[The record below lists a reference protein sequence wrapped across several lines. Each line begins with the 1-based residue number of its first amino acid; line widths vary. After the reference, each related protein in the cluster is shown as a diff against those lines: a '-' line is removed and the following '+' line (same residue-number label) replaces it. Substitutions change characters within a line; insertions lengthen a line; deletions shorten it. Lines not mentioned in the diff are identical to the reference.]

1 MLAVFEDVYACSSFL
16 NALNSQ
22 HGNIKFTIEK
32 SIIILQFLNVDIKIT
47 DNQGWLYGMVRK
59 YGTVQITD
67 NRSLFVATRVKKQTK
82 NKVKDLTRKLGTR
95 METGRLRRDLLGLR
109 VEQPPGLLFNGL
121 I

>member
-1 MLAVFEDVYACSSFL
+1 MNDKLVIENREFYFHPTHKAYAGSIDGCVVHVVTREPTFGSINEKGYYEMTVEDYW
-16 NALNSQ
+16 NN
-22 HGNIKFTIEK
+22 N
-32 SIIILQFLNVDIKIT
+32 N
-47 DNQGWLYGMVRK
+47 NN
-59 YGTVQITD
+59 

-82 NKVKDLTRKLGTR
+82 NKVKDLTSKLGTR

>member
-1 MLAVFEDVYACSSFL
+1 MCGQGAHDP
-16 NALNSQ
+16 
-22 HGNIKFTIEK
+22 
-32 SIIILQFLNVDIKIT
+32 SIQIITN
-47 DNQGWLYGMVRK
+47 N
-59 YGTVQITD
+59 

-82 NKVKDLTRKLGTR
+82 NKVKDLTSKLGTR

>member
-1 MLAVFEDVYACSSFL
+1 MMIQSTIITHVFA
-16 NALNSQ
+16 
-22 HGNIKFTIEK
+22 
-32 SIIILQFLNVDIKIT
+32 
-47 DNQGWLYGMVRK
+47 DN
-59 YGTVQITD
+59 

-82 NKVKDLTRKLGTR
+82 NKVKDLTSKLGTR

>member
-1 MLAVFEDVYACSSFL
+1 MCIDLYTRSTYTRVYAVYTFFETASPGHTCT
-16 NALNSQ
+16 Q
-22 HGNIKFTIEK
+22 HDWTYHSCN
-32 SIIILQFLNVDIKIT
+32 N
-47 DNQGWLYGMVRK
+47 N
-59 YGTVQITD
+59 

-82 NKVKDLTRKLGTR
+82 NKVKDLTSKLGTR

>member
-1 MLAVFEDVYACSSFL
+1 MITSLLSYFFQETGAEDQAGRSKQKRSP
-16 NALNSQ
+16 
-22 HGNIKFTIEK
+22 T
-32 SIIILQFLNVDIKIT
+32 
-47 DNQGWLYGMVRK
+47 K
-59 YGTVQITD
+59 YSNRWNLPEIYNN

-82 NKVKDLTRKLGTR
+82 NKVKDLTSKLGTR

>member
-1 MLAVFEDVYACSSFL
+1 MGFYGFPINLYLFL
-16 NALNSQ
+16 KILMGSNESLWVLMRSYETLW
-22 HGNIKFTIEK
+22 ILTI
-32 SIIILQFLNVDIKIT
+32 I
-47 DNQGWLYGMVRK
+47 Y
-59 YGTVQITD
+59 

-82 NKVKDLTRKLGTR
+82 NKVKDLTSKLGTR